1 MTQKTV
7 FDLIKKQNGER
18 FAQAIRARDNGIFE
32 VANIVERL
40 RFAGRDAEP
49 ILPYLSSLK
58 EIKIK
63 EQPVTKT
70 PYELLDEAGYNA
82 YYADTLKK
90 QNAIRPYF
98 AIGEELCTFH
108 DPARFKHFYIIN
120 AVKKNA
126 DQIKRSDFK
135 EPNRQDAYG
144 TSVISIQISKTNGFI
159 SIKNRYNHSVDCP
172 DNTFFSN
179 PDNIIEG
186 LAQSI
191 RQEFGIDFSSP
202 NIALPDNYI
211 IINGQILN
219 YHTEDNNYHFGSNFY
234 EHNGKI
240 HTIDKDKEIILGSSI
255 LNLKT
260 HQMYSPA
267 RANDCFCGVFSKE
280 IEGKTLQVKRLA
292 NGTHD
297 IFANGT
303 FLARTTDGQ
312 VTDLV
317 LPTTQKIGDFFM
329 PTNNAILSFTAP
341 HVKNIG
347 SAFLAM
353 ARHLDKISLPELETV
368 SNDFLHCNRTLTK
381 LTLPKLQSAGYLFM
395 YQNTVLDELNAP
407 NLKIVSD
414 SFLSSNISL
423 RQIDLPNL
431 TATGSSFIS
440 CNQRISKVNLPRLKM
455 VGPRFLHNNKNLREL
470 NLPSL
475 HFWAANALYYN
486 TALTSFEAPNLTQI
500 ESDFLFNNLTME
512 KISLPSLREIGGS
525 FLYCNTA
532 LKELDLP
539 NLQTFNGVILANN
552 TILQKLN
559 MPNLSPEK
567 HKIAFETETCLFL
580 SIQHHGRWRFISQV
594 LQDMKKRAPTTTV
607 TKHQYSVFAP
617 SLARLFRQ
625 RS

>member
-7 FDLIKKQNGER
+7 FDLIKKQNGEK
-18 FAQAIRARDNGIFE
+18 FAQTIRARDNGIFE
-32 VANIVERL
+32 IANIVERL

-82 YYADTLKK
+82 YYADTLEK

-120 AVKKNA
+120 AVKKNV

-144 TSVISIQISKTNGFI
+144 TSVISIQISKTTGFI

-179 PDNIIEG
+179 PDNIIDG

-191 RQEFGIDFSSP
+191 RQEFGIDFSSQD
-202 NIALPDNYI
+202 IALPDNYI
-211 IINGQILN
+211 LINDQILN
-219 YHTEDNNYHFGSNFY
+219 YHTEYNNYRFGSDFY
-234 EHNGKI
+234 EDNGKI
-240 HTIDKDKEIILGSSI
+240 HAIDKDKEIILGSSI

-260 HQMYSPA
+260 HKIYSPA
-267 RANDCFCGVFSKE
+267 RTNDCFCGVFSKE

-292 NGTHD
+292 NGSHE

-317 LPTTQKIGDFFM
+317 LPTTEEIGDYFL
-329 PTNNAILSFTAP
+329 PINNAILSFSAP
-341 HVKNIG
+341 HVKSIG

-353 ARHLDKISLPELETV
+353 ARHLNKISLPELEMV
-368 SNDFLHCNRTLTK
+368 NNDFLHCNRTLTK
-381 LTLPKLQSAGYLFM
+381 LTLPKLKSAGYLFM
-395 YQNTVLDELNAP
+395 YQNTVLNELYAP

-414 SFLSSNISL
+414 SFLSSNVSL

-431 TATGSSFIS
+431 TKIGSSFIAN
-440 CNQRISKVNLPRLKM
+440 NQHINKVNLPKLQFA
-455 VGPRFLHNNKNLREL
+455 GSRFLYNNHDLTEL
-470 NLPSL
+470 KLPSL
-475 HFWAANALYYN
+475 IFLATNALYYN
-486 TALTSFEAPNLTQI
+486 SYLKSFEAPNLI
-500 ESDFLFNNLTME
+500 EIEADFLFSNLNME
-512 KISLPSLREIGGS
+512 KLSLPSLREIGGS

-532 LKELDLP
+532 LIELDLP
-539 NLQTFNGVILANN
+539 NLQTFNGVILACN
-552 TILQKLN
+552 TRLQKLN
-559 MPNLSPEK
+559 MANLSPEK
-567 HKIAFETETCLFL
+567 HKTSFETESCLFL
-580 SIQHHGRWRFISQV
+580 DNNHRGRWRFISQV
-594 LQDMKKRAPTTTV
+594 LQNMKKQLPTNIS
-607 TKHQYSVFAP
+607 KHQHPVLCSPVLHQH
-617 SLARLFRQ
+617 S
-625 RS
+625 